1 MENLDGSVFCDD
13 CGANLQGETI
23 VTENI
28 INILPAKEEGII
40 LKETYEVISVIE
52 KGVINK
58 YRALDK
64 KTGHEVLILEHNY
77 RPRPT
82 VKDVE
87 GEEIPKVTTPLEDD
101 PFRRIFELFK
111 KIKQKNLIKVLDY
124 FQDKGRSYLIEEF
137 FSGETLQDKL
147 QLEDFYVDEIQI
159 MKWGKS
165 LCDALSQIHKYGI
178 IHRNIQPQ
186 TILINAENEIK
197 LSGFERARIKS
208 EANMDVMVNHGYT
221 APEGFGVGKSHI
233 NETSDIFSIAAILYR
248 IATHYKPGIEQQGP
262 HITFLPFKEV
272 GAKTSYPAFER
283 LLLKA
288 LSSVQEK
295 RHQNVIELSSDL
307 TAVMET
313 PPVKF
318 IEKGAFIRIR
328 GSMKTNVG
336 KVREMNQDSM
346 LSMQLTMNECSQ
358 FTQPLL
364 FIVADGMGGVADG
377 EVASS
382 MAIRNLATK
391 ISLELLDRNCS
402 FPLDSAILS
411 RTIEYANNEIYTYSQ
426 QEPSRKGMGSTITAA
441 LLIGNRLIIG
451 HVGDTRAY
459 IMNNKEIRQITEDH
473 SLIGRL
479 LKMGQLT
486 PEEAKNSPQKN
497 LIYRALG
504 TNPQVEVDIYEEKL
518 EQGDIVLVC
527 CDGLWDYF
535 SNEELHKL
543 VSRSKDFDKTS
554 AKLIDLANE
563 RGGKDNITVII
574 FQLVSIEYN

>member
-1 MENLDGSVFCDD
+1 
-13 CGANLQGETI
+13 
-23 VTENI
+23 
-28 INILPAKEEGII
+28 
-40 LKETYEVISVIE
+40 
-52 KGVINK
+52 
-58 YRALDK
+58 
-64 KTGHEVLILEHNY
+64 
-77 RPRPT
+77 
-82 VKDVE
+82 
-87 GEEIPKVTTPLEDD
+87 
-101 PFRRIFELFK
+101 
-111 KIKQKNLIKVLDY
+111 
-124 FQDKGRSYLIEEF
+124 
-137 FSGETLQDKL
+137 
-147 QLEDFYVDEIQI
+147 
-159 MKWGKS
+159 
-165 LCDALSQIHKYGI
+165 
-178 IHRNIQPQ
+178 
-186 TILINAENEIK
+186 
-197 LSGFERARIKS
+197 
-208 EANMDVMVNHGYT
+208 
-221 APEGFGVGKSHI
+221 
-233 NETSDIFSIAAILYR
+233 
-248 IATHYKPGIEQQGP
+248 
-262 HITFLPFKEV
+262 
-272 GAKTSYPAFER
+272 
-283 LLLKA
+283 
-288 LSSVQEK
+288 
-295 RHQNVIELSSDL
+295 
-307 TAVMET
+307 
-313 PPVKF
+313 
-318 IEKGAFIRIR
+318 
-328 GSMKTNVG
+328 
-336 KVREMNQDSM
+336 
-346 LSMQLTMNECSQ
+346 
-358 FTQPLL
+358 
-364 FIVADGMGGVADG
+364 MGGVADG